1 MIIMQRNGAFEMK
14 NINNKSIAAIIA
26 AAILTAALSGCG
38 NSSVGAGENA
48 QMAGVTENTSKPENT
63 ASKEAAETSLTES
76 STATNNAQDA
86 SREASADVFCFEFSI
101 DNETYKF
108 PFKYADMEKNGWK
121 YKKDGG
127 TEIVK
132 ANQYLIGPRVEKDDL
147 SMTVQPLNLTD
158 SDITASEANIG
169 KVVLDSYYIKPEAHL
184 VKYGDI
190 TLGAST
196 MDDVISAF
204 GEPSSTYES
213 EKAPTITYK
222 KETYA
227 TVKFC
232 FDNTKGGVLDKI
244 EIQNFYE
251 N

>member
-1 MIIMQRNGAFEMK
+1 M
-14 NINNKSIAAIIA
+14 KSINSKSISVIIA
-26 AAILTAALSGCG
+26 AAILTAALAGCG
-38 NSSVGAGENA
+38 NSSVGTVENA
-48 QMAGVTENTSKPENT
+48 QTEAVTENTSKPENT
-63 ASKEAAETSLTES
+63 TSKEAAETSLTES
-76 STATNNAQDA
+76 SSTANNNAADA
-86 SREASADVFCFEFSI
+86 PKEANADVFCFEFSI

-108 PFKYADMEKNGWK
+108 PFKYADMEKNGWE

-127 TEIVK
+127 AEIVK
-132 ANQYLIGPRVEKDDL
+132 ANQYLIGLRVEKDDL
-147 SMTVQPLNLTD
+147 SMSVQPLNLTD
-158 SDITASEANIG
+158 SEITASEANIG
-169 KVVLDSYYIKPEAHL
+169 KVVLDSYYIKPEAHE
-184 VKYGDI
+184 VKYGEL
-190 TLGAST
+190 TLGTST

-222 KETYA
+222 KETYS

-232 FDNTKGGVLDKI
+232 FDNTKGGILDKI

>member
-1 MIIMQRNGAFEMK
+1 FEMK

-26 AAILTAALSGCG
+26 AAILTAAFAGCG
-38 NSSVGAGENA
+38 NSPVGTGENA
-48 QMAGVTENTSKPENT
+48 QTAAVTENTSKPENT
-63 ASKEAAETSLTES
+63 TSKEAAETSLTES
-76 STATNNAQDA
+76 SSTANNNAADA
-86 SREASADVFCFEFSI
+86 SDLANADVFCFEFSI

-184 VKYGDI
+184 VKYGAI

-232 FDNTKGGVLDKI
+232 FDNTKGGALDKI